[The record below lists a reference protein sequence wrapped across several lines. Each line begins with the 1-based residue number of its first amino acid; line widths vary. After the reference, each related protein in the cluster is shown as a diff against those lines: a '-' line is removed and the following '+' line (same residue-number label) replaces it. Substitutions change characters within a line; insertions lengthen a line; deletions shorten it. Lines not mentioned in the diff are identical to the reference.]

1 MVRRYWVNAKSDVT
15 MQAVLVASTQDN
27 REAKDTGENSVWEN
41 LDNCSA
47 SPTVILEI
55 NNTSSYQM
63 RGRTTL

>member
-1 MVRRYWVNAKSDVT
+1 MK
-15 MQAVLVASTQDN
+15 AVLVASTQDN

-41 LDNCSA
+41 LDTCSA

-55 NNTSSYQM
+55 NNTSYQM